1 MNAVRYLRLHVHSS
15 LNDPPSC
22 NLLLLEQDSKFFMT
36 TASKANDAPC
46 VIDWITH
53 RASSS
58 QGKSAEGR
66 DDSR

>member
-15 LNDPPSC
+15 LKVPPSC
-22 NLLLLEQDSKFFMT
+22 NLPLTEQDSKFCMT

-46 VIDWITH
+46 VIDSITH

>member
-15 LNDPPSC
+15 LKDPPSC
-22 NLLLLEQDSKFFMT
+22 NLLLLEQDSKFCMT

-46 VIDWITH
+46 VINSITH